1 MATEM
6 DAMALGLCLF
16 PLGIIFVLL
25 KMTLLISNSQREL
38 NHIHDESKRPHEYMD
53 GTYDDIDR
61 EKEADRD
68 W

>member
-1 MATEM
+1 MNTEAS
-6 DAMALGLCLF
+6 AMVLGLCLF
-16 PLGIIFVLL
+16 PLGIVFILL
-25 KMTLLISNSQREL
+25 KMTLLISNSQKEL
-38 NHIHDESKRPHEYMD
+38 NHIHDESRKPHKYME